1 MLNILCW
8 RCRCASPQDV
18 WTIKVGRHVAG
29 LLEKLTEIDPYLF
42 SYYKYTIKCI
52 YLCMWQLNI
61 QPSLFIIFCK
71 TMDDIVADIRAE
83 NITII
88 SQQVF
93 LNDPLTQIQNLKVS
107 WVFTG
112 RSIFMSSLN
121 IVIRTR
127 HDASYVQCPAL
138 ICCRTI
144 ILVNWYKAV
153 ILESLHQEC
162 FVSMPVVNLL
172 PDNYFDKRV
181 WSCKFR
187 HSWLGKR

>member
-112 RSIFMSSLN
+112 RSIFMIFIEYCNKNQTWCFL
-121 IVIRTR
+121 
-127 HDASYVQCPAL
+127 CP
-138 ICCRTI
+138 
-144 ILVNWYKAV
+144 
-153 ILESLHQEC
+153 
-162 FVSMPVVNLL
+162 MPGVNLL
-172 PDNYFDKRV
+172 SNNYF
-181 WSCKFR
+181 
-187 HSWLGKR
+187 GKLI